1 MKSADVRK
9 KFLDFFSA
17 RGHEIK
23 PSDSLIPSSD
33 PTMLFTSAGMV
44 QFKDYF
50 AGVRKDLKRA
60 ASCQKCFR
68 TTDIDRIG
76 KTPRHLS
83 FFEMLGNFSFGNYF
97 KQEAIAWGW
106 EFLTKEMGLPSDR
119 LYVTVYKDDDEALE
133 IWKKIITTGRIYKLG
148 ADTNFW
154 NMGPTGPCGP
164 CSEIIYDLGES
175 HGCSKKDCD
184 PGCDCARWLEVWNLV
199 FTQFN
204 RAADGKL
211 SPLPNKNIDTGMG
224 LERLAMVVSGA
235 RDVFG
240 TDLFLPVIQ
249 KAAALTG
256 VACDE
261 NSVELRTIADHARA
275 ALFLMYD
282 GITPLNEGRGY
293 VLRRII
299 RRAQRSGKMLGCNKP
314 FLYKT
319 IPAVSDIMSTAYPDV
334 AAQVEN
340 VAAILKN
347 EEEKFLETL
356 DAGLLILEDMLRKSA
371 GRKLSGKD
379 AFGLYETYGFP
390 YDMTKDIC
398 AERGISVNDEE
409 FSAAEAAAKK
419 ISKASWK
426 GVDAVKTAVYDDIKS
441 RVGPTTFVGYDRLS
455 AETVVSAMVTA
466 APLGA
471 EAGKLAAFAEG
482 EIFLKETP
490 FYAESGGQMGDTGR
504 LLFEPGG
511 EAEVTD
517 VRKAAA
523 APGHEGDLVAHK
535 VKIKKGD
542 VTVGQKV
549 RAEVNAERRSDIAGH
564 HTATHLLH
572 KALRAV
578 LGKGAVQSGSLV
590 APNYLRFDFAHSS
603 APSKAELLE
612 IERLVNASIRAN
624 MAVCATEDD
633 LDAAKKR
640 GAMALFGE
648 KYSNKVRLVE
658 VGSAHSLE
666 LCGGTHVS
674 ATGEIGFFK
683 IVSESSVGSGLRRIT
698 AVCGRHAEDYVRSS
712 ENALD
717 DVASILKSSRAEA
730 ASRAAKLSE
739 RVRELEKRLSLDA
752 ASSVASE
759 IAVAAARAS
768 QFGRVRFAFCVLD
781 GREHSAAGPAADA
794 LLETLGGEG
803 IALAAAAQGESFAY
817 AIAVSPSAASWDPRL
832 AAPAIAKIFASA
844 ASAAGGGGKS
854 AFARGGGK
862 NSAKIKDGI
871 AAVEKYLAALSK

>member
-9 KFLDFFSA
+9 KFLDFFAA

-23 PSDSLIPSSD
+23 PSDSLVPSSD

-60 ASCQKCFR
+60 ASSQKCFR

-83 FFEMLGNFSFGNYF
+83 FFEMLGNFSFGDYF

-106 EFLTKEMGLPSDR
+106 EFLTKEMMLPSDR
-119 LYVTVYKDDDEALE
+119 LYVTVYKDDDEAFE
-133 IWKKIITTGRIYKLG
+133 IWKKIIEPRRIYKLG
-148 ADTNFW
+148 DDTNFW

-175 HGCSKKDCD
+175 RGCQKKDCD

-249 KAAALTG
+249 KAASLTG
-256 VACDE
+256 VASDG

-275 ALFLMYD
+275 ALFLMAD

-299 RRAQRSGKMLGCNKP
+299 RRAQRSGKMLGCDKP

-319 IPAVSDIMSTAYPDV
+319 IPTVSDIMSPAYPDV

-356 DAGLLILEDMLRKSA
+356 DAGLLILEDMLKKAVGHR
-371 GRKLSGKD
+371 LSGKD

-398 AERGISVNDEE
+398 AERGISVDDEE
-409 FSAAEAAAKK
+409 FSVAEAAAKK

-426 GVDAVKTAVYDDIKS
+426 GVDAVDTTVYEGIKS
-441 RVGPTTFVGYDRLS
+441 RVGATAFVGYDRLS
-455 AETVVSAMVTA
+455 SETEVAAVVETDTA
-466 APLGA
+466 AG
-471 EAGKLAAFAEG
+471 EAV
-482 EIFLKETP
+482 EIFFKETP
-490 FYAESGGQMGDTGR
+490 FYAESGGQVGDTGR
-504 LLFEPGG
+504 IFFENGG
-511 EAEVTD
+511 EAEVVD

-523 APGHEGDLVAHK
+523 APGHSGDLVAHK
-535 VKIKKGD
+535 IKIKKGGIA
-542 VTVGQKV
+542 VGQKV

-572 KALRAV
+572 KALRTV

-590 APNYLRFDFAHSS
+590 SPDYLRFDFAHSS
-603 APSKAELLE
+603 APSKAEIEE

-624 MAVCATEDD
+624 MAVCTTEDD
-633 LDAAKKR
+633 LDAAKSR

-648 KYSNKVRLVE
+648 KYSKKVRMVE
-658 VGSAHSLE
+658 VGAAHSLE

-683 IVSESSVGSGLRRIT
+683 IVSESSIGSGLRRIT

-712 ENALD
+712 EKSLD
-717 DVASILKSSRAEA
+717 DVALILKSSRAEA

-739 RVRELEKRLSLDA
+739 RVRELEKRLSLE
-752 ASSVASE
+752 ASNAVAVEVS
-759 IAVAAARAS
+759 AAAARAKKVGPS
-768 QFGRVRFAFCVLD
+768 RFAFCVLD
-781 GREHSAAGPAADA
+781 DRDGADA
-794 LLETLGGEG
+794 APSAGALFESLGGEG
-803 IALAAAAQGESFAY
+803 IAFVAARRGESFAY
-817 AIAVSPSAASWDPRL
+817 AIAVSPSAASLDPRL

-844 ASAAGGGGKS
+844 SSAASGGGKP

-871 AAVEKYLAALSK
+871 DAVEKYLAGLSK